1 MSDDFDRDAHRGIRD
16 MARGMKESGARLIT
30 VIGRDRGDDTIE
42 LVYMFDQGGRL
53 VDHRFVVEAE
63 QEVDSIS
70 DLYSGA
76 TNMERENID
85 LLGMRFKGLGPGLLL
100 VPGRSV
106 EAPLRKRPEEG
117 A

>member
-1 MSDDFDRDAHRGIRD
+1 MSDYIDRDAYRGIRD
-16 MARGMKESGARLIT
+16 MAMGMKERGARLMT
-30 VIGRDRGDDTIE
+30 VAGRDRGDGNIDLIY
-42 LVYMFDQGGRL
+42 LFDEGGRVL
-53 VDHRFVVEAE
+53 DRRFVVEAE

-70 DLYSGA
+70 DIYAGA

-100 VPGRSV
+100 VPGKSV
-106 EAPLRKRPEEG
+106 EAPLRKRPEGE